1 MSTRLY
7 VASPDSATDL
17 GAAATA
23 IVDAAA
29 RRSEHVTVFRPLAD
43 AAAAGEIAGA
53 SFAAFEA
60 DPEATQTAIIT
71 AFDSAA
77 AGGSAVAIGTDHT
90 GVTAPVELAL
100 NGQLAADLA
109 LPVILAVDAGRGA
122 ERAAGLAATA
132 VRALTSG
139 HATVVGLL
147 ATGAGTDA
155 DTTRQALSALGLP
168 AAVLGDDLTALLD
181 AAEAAVITTRTPARL
196 SNQLM
201 SQAQSELRTIVLP
214 ESEDPRILEAASIVA
229 GLGVAKVILL
239 GQPDRV
245 LADAGTRGLDLTGVE
260 IVPMDD
266 PERLESYAAKYAELR
281 AAKGVT
287 LEQAREVMKD
297 GAYFGTM
304 MVYLGAADGLVSG
317 ANHTTANTIRPALQF
332 IKTQPGM
339 RTVSGALLM
348 SLADRVLVFADCAV
362 TPNPTPEQL
371 ADIAIASDAT
381 ARLFGVDPRI
391 AMLSYSTGTSG
402 KGPDVDL
409 VREGFELATA
419 RAPELKIA
427 GPIQFDAAIDPVVGA
442 KKLPGSPVA
451 GQATVFVFPDL
462 NTGNNTYKAVQRTAG
477 ALAIGPLLQGL
488 RRPVNDLSR
497 GALVEDI
504 VNTIIMTAIQAQGTQ
519 SPLA

>member
-1 MSTRLY
+1 MSTRLF

-17 GAAATA
+17 GAAAQA

-29 RRSEHVTVFRPLAD
+29 RRSDHVTVFRPLAD
-43 AAAAGEIAGA
+43 SATTGEIVGE
-53 SFAAFEA
+53 SFAAFDADREEA
-60 DPEATQTAIIT
+60 EAAIIT

-77 AGGSAVAIGTDHT
+77 GPDGSAVAIGTDYT
-90 GVTAPVELAL
+90 GVSAPVELSI

-109 LPVILAVDAGRGA
+109 LPVVLAVDASRGA
-122 ERAAGLAATA
+122 QWARGLATTA
-132 VRALTSG
+132 VRALSTG

-147 ATGAGTDA
+147 ATGATDA
-155 DTTRQALSALGLP
+155 DSTRQALAGLGLP
-168 AAVLGDDLTALLD
+168 VAVLGDDLTGVLD
-181 AAEAAVITTRTPARL
+181 AAEAAEITTRTPARF

-201 SQAQSELRTIVLP
+201 SQAQSDLRTVVLP

-229 GLGVAKVILL
+229 TRGVAKVILL
-239 GQPDRV
+239 GEPDRV
-245 LADAGTRGLDLTGVE
+245 LADAQSRGFDLTGVE
-260 IVPMDD
+260 IVSMND
-266 PERLESYAAKYAELR
+266 PARLESYAAKYAELR

-287 LEQAREVMKD
+287 LDQAREVMKD

-304 MVYLGAADGLVSG
+304 MVYLGSADGLVSG

-332 IKTQPGM
+332 IKTEPGM

-371 ADIAIASDAT
+371 ADIVIASGAT
-381 ARLFGVDPRI
+381 AKLFGVDPRI

-442 KKLPGSPVA
+442 KKLPGSAVA
-451 GQATVFVFPDL
+451 GRATVFVFPDL

-504 VNTIIMTAIQAQGTQ
+504 VNTIIMTAIQAQGNR